1 MLREAVK
8 YLSIATNVNGSYF
21 FRDWSALFFISIINF
36 LWLTK
41 VAIITLVFSF
51 TISCSQR
58 TGVAKQPRQQFFQ
71 DVTKSY
77 LPGSK
82 VALQGVTFA
91 EVDRQIGK
99 DLILFFS
106 RKNKGTELRI
116 LLNKGIYGIGRI
128 KNSSRVQYLAENV
141 SFLTAAD
148 MNRDGVDDLVLIT
161 SLKKVRV
168 VKILFNNGKGYFYSK
183 PGVELP
189 PIAQSIERLDLFDLD
204 QDGDIDFLLTGNKS
218 LGDTRKTQNRQSQ
231 IFINNGRQKFEDATS
246 LLWPDLPAG
255 IVDTSI
261 ADYDEDGFPDV
272 FLVYSNGQNRLLI
285 NNSVGKFFD
294 KTDRL
299 LPRILDQST
308 YADWADFDLDG
319 DNDLLITNKSIE
331 KRYQSFP
338 KEMCYFLEN
347 DGYGRFHKRS
357 SKKLPSVQASHVY
370 LLDANGTG
378 IPDVIILNKKRIY
391 YLVGKGKWNFSL
403 ETKKRFPETSPM
415 KEIVFGDINGDGFLD
430 LLGIEI
436 NNSPKL
442 WLNRVD

>member
-8 YLSIATNVNGSYF
+8 YLSIAQNVNGSDF
-21 FRDWSALFFISIINF
+21 FRDWRALFSMPIINF

-41 VAIITLVFSF
+41 IAISTLAFSF

-58 TGVAKQPRQQFFQ
+58 TGIAKQPRQQFFQ

-77 LPGSK
+77 LPDNK
-82 VALQGVTFA
+82 VALQGATFA
-91 EVDRQIGK
+91 KVDRKIGE
-99 DLILFFS
+99 DLIWFFS
-106 RKNKGTELRI
+106 RKNKGTKLKI
-116 LLNKGIYGIGRI
+116 LLNKGANGIGRV
-128 KNSSRVQYLAENV
+128 KNSIRVQHLAESV
-141 SFLTAAD
+141 SFLTAED

-161 SLKKVRV
+161 SLEKKRV
-168 VKILFNNGKGYFYSK
+168 VKILFNNGKGYFYSR

-189 PIAQSIERLDLFDLD
+189 PIVPSIERLDLFDLD
-204 QDGDIDFLLTGNKS
+204 QDGDIDFLFTGNRS
-218 LGDTRKTQNRQSQ
+218 LGDKRKTQNRQSQ

-261 ADYDEDGFPDV
+261 ADYDKDGFPDV

-285 NNSVGKFFD
+285 NNGVGKFFD
-294 KTDRL
+294 KTDWL
-299 LPRILDQST
+299 LPKILDQST

-331 KRYQSFP
+331 KRYQSYS

-347 DGYGRFHKRS
+347 DGYGQFHKRS
-357 SKKLPSVQASHVY
+357 SKKLPSVQASRVY

-391 YLVGKGKWNFSL
+391 YLVGKGKWSFSL
-403 ETKKRFPETSPM
+403 ETKKRFSETSPM
-415 KEIVFGDINGDGFLD
+415 KEIVFGDINNDGFLD

-436 NNSPKL
+436 NNIPKL
-442 WLNRVD
+442 WLNRVN